1 MPLAHDI
8 GAEAQF
14 DFDEAL
20 VRVAGVE
27 TKARLSPSGWRTRP
41 RTCSAP
47 MRWRTE
53 RPKGMILKIHT
64 DSRGTYGAPRV
75 HAELRLAHRVNCSQ
89 KRVARLMRSLG
100 LEGVHRRRRRRTT
113 VRSPKA
119 AVAPD
124 LVQRNFT
131 ASAPGQLL
139 VADISYI
146 PTLSGFL
153 YLMAVAIDVFT
164 RMVVGWAMAN
174 HLRTELALRAI
185 TMARERKLAPTCSH
199 RNSSSLWCCD
209 DRLIPPSTPR
219 AGSPGSWPPTAS
231 NRVPSGGPTNSRL
244 APRSGASAE
253 ARALSGSRISR

>member
-1 MPLAHDI
+1 MSVYEFIDQKQAAFPIRLMCRVLEVSYAGYYAWRSRPLCRRRQ
-8 GAEAQF
+8 E
-14 DFDEAL
+14 DE
-20 VRVAGVE
+20 
-27 TKARLSPSGWRTRP
+27 RL
-41 RTCSAP
+41 
-47 MRWRTE
+47 
-53 RPKGMILKIHT
+53 KGMILKIHT

-153 YLMAVAIDVFT
+153 YLAVAVDVFT